1 MRIPRLLLEAD
12 LVAGQNLPLPPDTLH
27 YAVTVLRLHDASP
40 CRVFD
45 GRGQEH
51 HAHLRLQGR
60 KNGYLEVGP
69 QAADPT
75 TPRLPLHLWQG
86 IARGEHMDLALQ
98 KAVELGVSSIT
109 PVLLQRSRSGGG
121 HQGLDKKWRHWM
133 GIIQAAAAQC
143 GRNELPRLHPVQ
155 ALTPDLM
162 QQAETTTALLAD
174 AAGRALHD
182 LNLPLSQIHAQ
193 GITFLVGPEGGLEP
207 EERSHLLQQ
216 GFLPL
221 ALGPRI
227 LRTETASMAGLTLFQ
242 FTYGDWHPTHAR

>member
-12 LVAGQNLPLPPDTLH
+12 LLAGQTLPLPPDTLH
-27 YAVTVLRLHDASP
+27 YAVTVLRLRDASP

-45 GRGQEH
+45 GRGREH

-60 KNGYLEVGP
+60 KNGYLEVGS
-69 QAADPT
+69 QAAAPT

-86 IARGEHMDLALQ
+86 IARAEHTDLALQ

-109 PVLLQRSRSGGG
+109 PVLLQRSRSGGN
-121 HQGLDKKWRHWM
+121 HQGLDKKHRHWL

-143 GRNELPRLHPVQ
+143 GRNELPQLHPAQ
-155 ALTPDLM
+155 GLTPNLM
-162 QQAETTTALLAD
+162 LQAKNTTALLAD
-174 AAGRALHD
+174 AAGQPLHD
-182 LNLPLSQIHAQ
+182 LNLSVSHVHAH
-193 GITFLVGPEGGLEP
+193 GITLLVGPEGGLEP

-227 LRTETASMAGLTLFQ
+227 LRTETASMAGLTLLQ
-242 FTYGDWHPTHAR
+242 FTYGDWHPSYAR